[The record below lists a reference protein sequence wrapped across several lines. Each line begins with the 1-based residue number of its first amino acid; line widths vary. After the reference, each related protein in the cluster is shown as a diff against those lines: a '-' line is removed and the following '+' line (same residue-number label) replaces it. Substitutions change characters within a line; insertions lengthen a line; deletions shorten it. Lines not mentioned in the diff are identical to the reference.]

1 VCVQCHARVSV
12 WASMCVCERACGRV
26 RACMRVCACVDE
38 CVCVSVHACVHECV
52 CVCVQERAC
61 HLLRS
66 RSAAT
71 ARSPNPQPGHCGTG
85 PP

>member
-1 VCVQCHARVSV
+1 MSACVLTYVCVQCHSRVSV
-12 WASMCVCERACGRV
+12 WGEHVCVRAGVRV
-26 RACMRVCACVDE
+26 RACVDE
-38 CVCVSVHACVHECV
+38 CVCVRACVHECV